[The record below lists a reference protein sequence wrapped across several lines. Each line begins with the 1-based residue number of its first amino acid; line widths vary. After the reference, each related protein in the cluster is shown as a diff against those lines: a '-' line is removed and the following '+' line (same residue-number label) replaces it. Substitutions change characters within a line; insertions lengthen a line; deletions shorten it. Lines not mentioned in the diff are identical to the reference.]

1 MVDRPYT
8 DPVQHNLFT
17 SANICQE
24 GYVVSRD
31 KSFLA
36 VPPPLT
42 VSTFAENKT
51 AAVPSTALFAPQEP
65 RACGPSVK
73 FSDPSVRATILPQSL
88 ARLLAA
94 RKQTMSGLPANTG
107 FIINLDAPSHRLTA
121 RWGNPMNPRW
131 APTCSLE
138 QSRGKTSFRVLVYL
152 CFALAVT
159 GFLLA
164 QRDNE
169 DYRTQREEMVG
180 TQIATPRWSGSQAV
194 RDSRV
199 LDSMRKTPRHRFV
212 PAELVAYAYDDRPL
226 PIGYGQTISQPYI
239 VAKMTELLE
248 LKGEHRV
255 LEIGT
260 GSGYQA
266 AVLSPL
272 VAQVY
277 SIEII
282 EPLGTAA
289 RQRLDALG
297 YKNIEVRVG
306 DGYFGWPEKGPFDG
320 IVVTAAANHIPPPLV
335 EQLKPGGRMVI
346 PVGNPFQT
354 QMLMLVTKGSK
365 GPHDLQVRN
374 LMAVAFVPLVGGPK
388 AN

>member
-1 MVDRPYT
+1 M
-8 DPVQHNLFT
+8 
-17 SANICQE
+17 
-24 GYVVSRD
+24 VSR
-31 KSFLA
+31 
-36 VPPPLT
+36 
-42 VSTFAENKT
+42 T
-51 AAVPSTALFAPQEP
+51 APGFRTQ
-65 RACGPSVK
+65 
-73 FSDPSVRATILPQSL
+73 
-88 ARLLAA
+88 LLAT
-94 RKQTMSGLPANTG
+94 RKQTISRLQAYRG
-107 FIINLDAPSHRLTA
+107 FIIDVRAPSDQLIAH
-121 RWGNPMNPRW
+121 WGNPMNPRW
-131 APTCSLE
+131 PLTCPSE
-138 QSRGKTSFRVLVYL
+138 VSRGNICFRLLVYL
-152 CFALAVT
+152 CFVLADA

-169 DYRTQREEMVG
+169 DYHKQCEEMVR
-180 TQIATPRWSGSQAV
+180 TQIATVRWSGSQAV
-194 RDSRV
+194 QDSRV

-212 PAELVAYAYDDRPL
+212 PDALVAYAYDDRPL

-248 LKGEHRV
+248 PKREHRV

-272 VAQVY
+272 VAEVY

-289 RQRLDALG
+289 RRRLDTLG
-297 YKNIEVRVG
+297 YKNVEVRVG

-320 IVVTAAANHIPPPLV
+320 IIVTAAANHIPPPLV

-354 QMLMLVTKGSK
+354 QTLMLVTKGSK

-374 LMAVAFVPLVGGPK
+374 LMPVAFVPLVGGPK

>member
-1 MVDRPYT
+1 
-8 DPVQHNLFT
+8 
-17 SANICQE
+17 
-24 GYVVSRD
+24 
-31 KSFLA
+31 
-36 VPPPLT
+36 
-42 VSTFAENKT
+42 
-51 AAVPSTALFAPQEP
+51 
-65 RACGPSVK
+65 
-73 FSDPSVRATILPQSL
+73 
-88 ARLLAA
+88 
-94 RKQTMSGLPANTG
+94 
-107 FIINLDAPSHRLTA
+107 
-121 RWGNPMNPRW
+121 MNPRCPP
-131 APTCSLE
+131 AGSSDE
-138 QSRGKTSFRVLVYL
+138 SGGKAFFRLLVCL
-152 CFALAVT
+152 CLALAGA
-159 GFLLA
+159 GFLLP
-164 QRDNE
+164 QGNSE
-169 DYRTQREEMVG
+169 DYRKQREEMVR
-180 TQIATPRWSGSQAV
+180 TQIASLPWTGSEAV

-212 PAELVAYAYDDRPL
+212 PPDLVAYAYEDRPL

-248 LKGEHRV
+248 PKQEHRV

-289 RQRLDALG
+289 RRRLDALG

-320 IVVTAAANHIPPPLV
+320 IIVTAAANHIPPPLV

-354 QMLMLVTKGSK
+354 QMLMLVTKGGK
-365 GPHDLQVRN
+365 GPHDVQVRS
-374 LMAVAFVPLVGGPK
+374 LMPVGFVPLVGGQK

>member
-1 MVDRPYT
+1 MM
-8 DPVQHNLFT
+8 
-17 SANICQE
+17 
-24 GYVVSRD
+24 
-31 KSFLA
+31 
-36 VPPPLT
+36 LT
-42 VSTFAENKT
+42 VIS
-51 AAVPSTALFAPQEP
+51 
-65 RACGPSVK
+65 
-73 FSDPSVRATILPQSL
+73 FSRREEASRSKNCF
-88 ARLLAA
+88 RLL
-94 RKQTMSGLPANTG
+94 
-107 FIINLDAPSHRLTA
+107 I
-121 RWGNPMNPRW
+121 
-131 APTCSLE
+131 C
-138 QSRGKTSFRVLVYL
+138 L
-152 CFALAVT
+152 CFVLADA
-159 GFLLA
+159 GLLLA

-169 DYRTQREEMVG
+169 EDCRKRREEMVR
-180 TQIATPRWSGSQAV
+180 TQIVTPRWSGSQAV
-194 RDSRV
+194 QDPRV
-199 LDSMRKTPRHRFV
+199 LDSMRKTPRHSFV
-212 PAELVAYAYDDRPL
+212 PAELVVQAYDDRPL

-248 LKGEHRV
+248 PKGGHHV

-272 VAQVY
+272 VAEVY

-289 RQRLDALG
+289 RRRLDTLG
-297 YKNIEVRVG
+297 YKNVEVRVG

-320 IVVTAAANHIPPPLV
+320 IIVTAAANHIPPPLV

-354 QMLMLVTKGSK
+354 QTLMLVTKGSK

-374 LMAVAFVPLVGGPK
+374 LMPVAFVPLVGGPK